1 MHTPDATF
9 LIITYAVIWMGFFA
23 YIGWIALR
31 LRGVRT
37 ELETVR
43 ELVEERES
51 TGGNGATN
59 SSNR

>member
-9 LIITYAVIWMGFFA
+9 LIIAYAVIWLGFFA

-51 TGGNGATN
+51 TGSKGAANG
-59 SSNR
+59 SNR

>member
-9 LIITYAVIWMGFFA
+9 LIIAYAVIWLGFFA

-51 TGGNGATN
+51 TGGNGAAN
-59 SSNR
+59 GNNR

>member
-9 LIITYAVIWMGFFA
+9 LIIAFAVIWMGFFA

-43 ELVEERES
+43 ELVDERER
-51 TGGNGATN
+51 A
-59 SSNR
+59 SSNGPSSNK